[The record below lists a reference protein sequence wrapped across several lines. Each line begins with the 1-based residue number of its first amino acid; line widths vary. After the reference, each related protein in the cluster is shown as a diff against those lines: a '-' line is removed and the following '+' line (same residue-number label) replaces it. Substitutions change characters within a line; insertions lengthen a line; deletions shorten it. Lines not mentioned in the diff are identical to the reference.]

1 MNWTPSSPAGWLVDV
16 TGSYMA
22 TFSLSGAA
30 MVLSS
35 IILSIVGWIR
45 RCQRRVPAIAEN
57 TKHQPLPTLASDQSD
72 HLMAVN
78 IVASKE
84 TTNLIHGQQ
93 RRLEAVTS

>member
-1 MNWTPSSPAGWLVDV
+1 MNWTPLSPAGWLVDV

-57 TKHQPLPTLASDQSD
+57 TKPLPTLASDQSD

>member
-45 RCQRRVPAIAEN
+45 CCQRRVPAIAEN